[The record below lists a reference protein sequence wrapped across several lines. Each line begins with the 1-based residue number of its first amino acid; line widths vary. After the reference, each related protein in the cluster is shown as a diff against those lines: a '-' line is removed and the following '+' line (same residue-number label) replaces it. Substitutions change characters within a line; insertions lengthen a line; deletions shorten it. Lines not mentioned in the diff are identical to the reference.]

1 MQPFVGRA
9 AGALNRFI
17 RLSPLGVSLLA
28 VLLLNWGC
36 SAETIDND
44 SPPEKQYAE
53 GERLLKKDRYLEAV
67 ERFRILKSRYPYS
80 KYAAL
85 ATLKVGDAHYQ
96 EEAFIEA
103 ASAYKIFR
111 ELYPKHEFAAYA
123 LYRIGESHF
132 NDVPSSI
139 DRDLDSAH
147 SAIAAYAQL
156 IKDYP
161 NDEHVKDAEK
171 KIHSLRGKLAEKEN
185 YVGNFYYK
193 RELYQAAAG
202 RYAYL
207 VDNFPDY
214 GYTRD
219 GLFHLAFSYE
229 RMGEYHKASDAL
241 ERLDREFPDGK
252 EGKDRKNLHHLIT
265 AGLEKPE

>member
-1 MQPFVGRA
+1 MPLQR
-9 AGALNRFI
+9 LI
-17 RLSPLGVSLLA
+17 TLSPFGASLLA
-28 VLLLNWGC
+28 LLLLQWGC

-44 SPPEKQYAE
+44 SPPEKQYTE
-53 GERLLKKDRYLEAV
+53 GERLLKKDRFMEAV

-85 ATLKVGDAHYQ
+85 ATLKIGDSHYQ
-96 EEAFIEA
+96 EEAYVEA
-103 ASAYKIFR
+103 ASAYKVFR

-147 SAIAAYAQL
+147 NAIAAYTQL
-156 IKDYP
+156 AKDYP
-161 NDEHVKDAEK
+161 NDERVADSQK

-185 YVGNFYYK
+185 YVGNFYFK
-193 RELYQAAAG
+193 RKLYQAAAG
-202 RYAYL
+202 RYSYL
-207 VDNFPDY
+207 LDTYPDY
-214 GYTRD
+214 GFNRD
-219 GLFHLAFSYE
+219 GLYRLAFSYE
-229 RMGEYHKASDAL
+229 RMGEYHKASEAI

-252 EGKDRKNLHHLIT
+252 DGKDRINLRKRI
-265 AGLEKPE
+265 AAELEKPE

>member
-1 MQPFVGRA
+1 MK
-9 AGALNRFI
+9 I
-17 RLSPLGVSLLA
+17 RRLTAFSAFGLSPFGVSLL
-28 VLLLNWGC
+28 VLFALLWGC

-53 GERLLKKDRYLEAV
+53 GERLLSKDRYLEAV

-85 ATLKVGDAHYQ
+85 ATLKIGDAHFQ

-103 ASAYKIFR
+103 ASAYKVFR
-111 ELYPKHEFAAYA
+111 ELYPKHESAAYA

-132 NDVPSSI
+132 NEVPSTT
-139 DRDLDSAH
+139 DRDLDSAY
-147 SAIAAYAQL
+147 SAINAYSQL

-161 NDEHVKDAEK
+161 GNEHVKDAEK
-171 KIHSLRGKLAEKEN
+171 KVHELRGKLAEKEE
-185 YVGNFYYK
+185 YIGNFYFK
-193 RELYQAAAG
+193 RELYEAAAG

-207 VDNFPDY
+207 VDTYPNY
-214 GYTRD
+214 GYNRD
-219 GLFHLAFSYE
+219 GLYRLAYSYE
-229 RMGEYHKASDAL
+229 RMGEYRKAQDTL
-241 ERLDREFPDGK
+241 ERLDREFADGK
-252 EGKDRKNLHHLIT
+252 DDSNRKNLRKLIA